1 MQTIIKHHQQLKI
14 LENENQDEIVEK
26 IDFGEI
32 IYTICICY
40 RYNLNVIFLG
50 IAYELNEKATNK
62 NQNSQIKYTN
72 YIYIKMLN
80 YFLGNLSFGV
90 QIKNENHREIVGIE
104 LIIQSQHS
112 H

>member
-50 IAYELNEKATNK
+50 IVYELNEKATNK

-80 YFLGNLSFGV
+80 YFLGNLSGLVFKLKTK
-90 QIKNENHREIVGIE
+90 IIE
-104 LIIQSQHS
+104 RLLGLSL
-112 H
+112 